1 MKASTM
7 LTTNRALKLL
17 IGIVATSLLM
27 VSQAV
32 TLTQTPLLTQSG
44 LVSPNLMLIFDDSGS
59 MSAQML
65 YQYGGSSGGYGQTG
79 PGGTIRL
86 ATCPS
91 SPSIN
96 TTCTYNAFTPTAPVN
111 YPNYSTST
119 SYSNGDIVSSTVDL
133 KNYTCTRSRGCPATS
148 SNEPSVDPQNRWD
161 VYVPPGLSTPYWEV
175 SPDVNRLYYD
185 PRVRYRLR
193 LTSDSITTAPAPT
206 VDPNIDFYVYLYQN
220 AGVASVW
227 GGTSGEPNP
236 TLLSSYL
243 TSYTPAA
250 ALLDPSSSTTQGR
263 TYPTCVGKLSVCGSG
278 GSGPFPKFI
287 NRSDCNGGAAGGSC
301 SLAEEQLN
309 YAIWKKFHSNRLDLA
324 KTGLGYAFQ
333 DILGTLR
340 LGWSVFSDLGT
351 NSSAVTDLGPSGSG
365 VSLFD
370 QTRKDSFYTWLY
382 SRTATSDTP
391 TRESLVAVGK
401 YFSRSDS
408 SGPWADTPDP
418 SSVGLATLATTT
430 TDTTAKRAAHAS
442 CRRSYALVTTDG
454 YYNDNPPPISPADAD
469 YTSISAI
476 TGTTPAGAALTFNYN
491 GRTLP
496 YAQSSSNTTLADVA
510 MKYWITDLRTDLAN
524 NVPTSTVNES
534 FWQNL
539 GFYGVGLGIFGT
551 LAQTPATLAS
561 LTSGATVWPTPPSGG
576 NNSTTIDD
584 MWHAT
589 INARGRMLSA
599 QNADALS
606 DGVEGMLAE
615 INRIESSQS
624 GVAASTLSLTTT
636 TRKYTPNYTTGT
648 WVGNVIASKLEPK
661 SGAELCTQW
670 RVTGDWLTDPLIST
684 QKHWYVGGKWDGTP
698 DLPPCTGTPS
708 SYSGIPSSS
717 TRNIYAWNGTT
728 YGNFDSSNT
737 FVMTPASGGVTL
749 ASTTLIN
756 YLRGDQS
763 NEDITDAKGIVLTSK
778 LYRSR
783 PVVLGDI
790 VNSTP
795 TFIQGALNM
804 NYDLLPAN
812 TYGQAT
818 YKAFLATKT
827 ARTEG
832 VLFAGANDGM
842 LHGFRDSTGAEVFA
856 FVPRA
861 AMPKM
866 NQLASRSYN
875 HQYYVDGTT
884 IEVDACLGGGSACT
898 TWTNLLLGTGGAG
911 SKTIYALDVTNP
923 MSMSASSVKWE
934 ITPTSISTGSG
945 ITTTTSYANLGNVL
959 TDVQTGLTTGG
970 QWVAVF
976 GNGYTGADGKAHL
989 YIADLASGALI
1000 QDIPVGT
1007 ASGNGLGGVRLL
1019 RDANQRIITAYA
1031 GDLNGSLW
1039 KFDLS
1044 ATSPS
1049 SWAVGISG
1057 NPLYKT
1063 ATTPVKPI
1071 TATPAVVAHPLNGN
1085 VVVFGT
1091 GKLFESGTTDVS
1103 NTDVQS
1109 VYGVWDS
1116 VTPPAA
1122 TQIDKTSLVQ
1132 QTISAV
1138 ISGTTVITNIDLS
1151 TSTVALNYYA
1161 VSKNP
1166 INWTTTSSTPRGW
1179 YIDLPNTGQRVIYPI
1194 EALVGTYASVDTV
1207 SPSNVSVNPCLAS
1220 GTGKAWNYVIDMVT
1234 GGGPAE
1240 AIFSNNGG
1248 INTSTLVNGYE
1259 NSADGRTRYIKND
1272 ALSTPANTVFTPLS
1286 TQQLPTF
1293 QISCKLTNNC
1303 ASTTTVK
1310 RVWRQLYMR

>member
-1 MKASTM
+1 MFT
-7 LTTNRALKLL
+7 LNRALKLL
-17 IGIVATSLLM
+17 IGTVAASLIM

-32 TLTQTPLLTQSG
+32 TLSQSPLLTQAG
-44 LVSPNLMLIFDDSGS
+44 AVLPNLMLIFDDSGS
-59 MSAQML
+59 MAAQVL
-65 YQYGGSSGGYGQTG
+65 YQYGGTAGGYGQTG
-79 PGGTIRL
+79 PGGTVSK

-91 SPSIN
+91 SPSLN
-96 TTCTYNAFTPTAPVN
+96 TTCTYNAFVPTAPVT
-111 YPNYSTST
+111 YPNFSNTTKYNNGERVTST
-119 SYSNGDIVSSTVDL
+119 VNSLVYE
-133 KNYTCTRSRGCPATS
+133 CTRSKGCTANS
-148 SNEPSVDPQNRWD
+148 GNEPSVDGKGWWD
-161 VYVPPGLSTPYWEV
+161 LYTQSGLSIPYWEV
-175 SPDVNRLYYD
+175 SPDINRMYYD

-193 LTSDSITTAPAPT
+193 LTSDGITTAPAPT
-206 VDPNIDFYVYLYQN
+206 VDPNLDFNVYLYQI

-236 TLLSSYL
+236 TLASSYF
-243 TSYTPAA
+243 TNYTPAA
-250 ALLDPSSSTTQGR
+250 ALLDPSPSTTQGKA
-263 TYPTCVGKLSVCGSG
+263 YPTCVGKLSVCGAG

-287 NRSDCNGGAAGGSC
+287 ARSDCNGGAAGGSC

-309 YAIWKKFHSNRLDLA
+309 YAIWKKFHSSRLDLA

-333 DILGTLR
+333 DITGTIR

-351 NSSAVTDLGPSGSG
+351 DTSAVTSLGPSGSG
-365 VSLFD
+365 VGLFD
-370 QTRKDSFYTWLY
+370 QTRKDTFYTWLY

-401 YFSRSDS
+401 YFSRADN

-418 SSVGLATLATTT
+418 TSITLSTLSTTG
-430 TDTTAKRAAHAS
+430 TDTTTKRATHAS

-454 YYNDNPPPISPADAD
+454 YYNDDPPPISPSDAD
-469 YTSISAI
+469 YTSITTI
-476 TGTTPAGAALTFNYN
+476 TGSTPQGAPLTFSYD
-491 GRTLP
+491 GRTKP
-496 YAQSSSNTTLADVA
+496 YAQQSANTTLADVA
-510 MKYWITDLRTDLAN
+510 MKYWITDLRTDLTN
-524 NVPTSTVNES
+524 NVPTSTSNPS
-534 FWQNL
+534 FWQNM
-539 GFYGVGLGIFGT
+539 GFYGVGLGIYGT
-551 LAQTPATLAS
+551 LPQTATTLAN
-561 LTSGATVWPTPPSGG
+561 LTSGTTSWPTPPSTG
-576 NNSTTIDD
+576 NNALTIDD

-589 INARGRMLSA
+589 INGRGRMLSA
-599 QNADALS
+599 ANADALS

-648 WVGNVIASKLEPK
+648 WVGNVIASSLEPK
-661 SGAELCTQW
+661 SGAELCTKW
-670 RVTGDWLTDPLIST
+670 RVTGSWQTDPADST
-684 QKHWYVGGKWDGTP
+684 KKHWYVGGKWDGTP
-698 DLPPCTGTPS
+698 DLAPCTGSPS
-708 SYSGIPSSS
+708 TYSGIPSYS
-717 TRNIYAWNGTT
+717 TRNIYAWNGST
-728 YGNFDSSNT
+728 YGTFDASNS
-737 FVMTPASGGVTL
+737 FAMTPASGGITL

-763 NEDITDAKGIVLTSK
+763 NEDITDSNGIILTSK
-778 LYRSR
+778 LYRAR

-804 NYDLLPAN
+804 NYNLLPAN
-812 TYGQAT
+812 TFGQAS
-818 YKAFLATKT
+818 YAAFLATKT
-827 ARTEG
+827 ARPEG

-842 LHGFRDSTGAEVFA
+842 LHGFRDSTGAEIFA

-861 AMPKM
+861 VMPKM
-866 NQLASRSYN
+866 NQIASRSYN

-884 IEVDACLGGGSACT
+884 VEADACLSGGSSCS
-898 TWTNLLLGTGGAG
+898 TWTNMLLGTGGAG
-911 SKTIYALDVTNP
+911 GKTVYALNVTNP
-923 MSMSASSVKWE
+923 TSMSAASVMWE

-959 TDVQTGLTTGG
+959 GDVQTGLTTGG

-989 YIADLASGALI
+989 YIADLATGALI
-1000 QDIPVGT
+1000 QDIPAGV

-1019 RDANQRIITAYA
+1019 RDSNQRIITAYA

-1049 SWAVGISG
+1049 SWALGISG
-1057 NPLYKT
+1057 TPLYKT

-1091 GKLFESGTTDVS
+1091 GKMFESGTTDIS
-1103 NTDVQS
+1103 NTDVQT

-1116 VTPPAA
+1116 VTPPAV

-1132 QTISAV
+1132 QTISAA

-1151 TSTVALNYYA
+1151 TSTVALNYYS

-1166 INWTTTSSTPRGW
+1166 IPWTTTSSTPHGW
-1179 YIDLPNTGQRVIYPI
+1179 YIDLPNTGQRVIYPV
-1194 EALVGTYASVDTV
+1194 EVLVGKFASVDTV

-1240 AIFSNNGG
+1240 AIFGNNGG
-1248 INTSTLVNGYE
+1248 INTNTIVNGYE

-1272 ALSTPANTVFTPLS
+1272 ALSTSTSTAFTPLS
-1286 TQQLPTF
+1286 TQQLPSF
-1293 QISCKLTNNC
+1293 QISCSLTGTC
-1303 ASTTTVK
+1303 ATTTTTVK
-1310 RVWRQLYMR
+1310 RVWRQLFMR

>member
-1 MKASTM
+1 MFK
-7 LTTNRALKLL
+7 RHHALKLL
-17 IGIVATSLLM
+17 IGLVATSLFM

-32 TLTQTPLLTQSG
+32 TLTQSPLLTQAG
-44 LVSPNLMLIFDDSGS
+44 AVLPNLMLIFDDSGS
-59 MSAQML
+59 MRAQVL

-79 PGGTIRL
+79 PGGTVSMS
-86 ATCPS
+86 TCPT

-96 TTCTYNAFTPTAPVN
+96 VTCTYNAFTPSTPVT
-111 YPNYSTST
+111 YPNYSTSQ
-119 SYSNGDIVSSTVDL
+119 SYNYGDRVTSTVDS
-133 KNYTCTRSRGCPATS
+133 KVYECTRSKGCPATS
-148 SNEPSVDPQNRWD
+148 SNEPSADPLGLWD
-161 VYVPPGLSTPYWEV
+161 VYVAPGLTIPYWEV
-175 SPDVNRLYYD
+175 SPDVNRLHYD

-193 LTSDSITTAPAPT
+193 LTSDAVTTAPAPT
-206 VDPNIDFYVYLYQN
+206 VDPNVDFYVYFYQN
-220 AGVASVW
+220 GGVATVW

-236 TLLSSYL
+236 TLASSYL

-250 ALLDPSSSTTQGR
+250 SLLDPSPSTTQGR
-263 TYPTCVGKLSVCGSG
+263 AYPTCVGKMSVCGSG
-278 GSGPFPKFI
+278 GSGSFPKFI

-333 DILGTLR
+333 DITGTLR
-340 LGWSVFSDLGT
+340 LGWSAFSELGSGGGSPVT
-351 NSSAVTDLGPSGSG
+351 NLGSSGSG
-365 VSLFD
+365 VGLLD
-370 QTRKDSFYTWLY
+370 QTRKDTFYTWLY
-382 SRTATSDTP
+382 SRTAPSDTP
-391 TRESLVAVGK
+391 TRESLVAVGT
-401 YFSRSDS
+401 YFSRADDF
-408 SGPWADTPDP
+408 GPWADTPDP
-418 SSVGLATLATTT
+418 TSKGLATLSTTT
-430 TDTTAKRAAHAS
+430 SDTTAKRAAHAS

-454 YYNDNPPPISPADAD
+454 YYNDSPPPITPADAD
-469 YTSISAI
+469 YTSISTISGA
-476 TGTTPAGAALTFNYN
+476 TPSGSPLTFNYN

-496 YAQSSSNTTLADVA
+496 YAQSSPNTTLADVA
-510 MKYWITDLRTDLAN
+510 MKYWITDLRTDLTN
-524 NVPTSTVNES
+524 NVPTSTSNES
-534 FWQNL
+534 FWQNM

-551 LAQTPATLAS
+551 LAQTPATLAN
-561 LTSGATVWPTPPSGG
+561 LTSGVTAWPTPPAGG

-589 INARGRMLSA
+589 INGRGRMLSA
-599 QNADALS
+599 ANADALS

-615 INRIESSQS
+615 ISRIESSQS

-636 TRKYTPNYTTGT
+636 TKKYTPSYTTGT
-648 WVGNVIASKLEPK
+648 WVGNVIASNLEPK

-670 RVTGDWLTDPLIST
+670 RVTGDWQTDPLDST
-684 QKHWYVGGKWDGTP
+684 KKHWYVGGKWDGTP
-698 DLPPCTGTPS
+698 DLAPCTGSPS
-708 SYSGIPSSS
+708 SYSGIPSYS
-717 TRNIYAWNGTT
+717 TRNVYAWNGTT

-737 FVMTPASGGVTL
+737 FVMTPSTGGITL

-756 YLRGDQS
+756 YLRGDQT
-763 NEDITDAKGIVLTSK
+763 NEDITDSKGIVITSK

-804 NYDLLPAN
+804 NYNLLPAN

-818 YKAFLATKT
+818 YAAFLTAKA

-842 LHGFRDSTGAEVFA
+842 LHGFRGSTGAEVFA

-861 AMPKM
+861 AMPNM

-875 HQYYVDGTT
+875 HRYYVDGTT
-884 IEVDACLGGGSACT
+884 IEADACLSGGSACT
-898 TWTNLLLGTGGAG
+898 TWTNLLLGAGGAG
-911 SKTIYALDVTNP
+911 AKTVYALDVTNP

-934 ITPTSISTGSG
+934 ITPTSVSTGSG
-945 ITTTTSYANLGNVL
+945 ITTTSSYANLGNIL
-959 TDVQTGLTTGG
+959 GDVQTGLTTGG

-989 YIADLASGALI
+989 YIADLATGALI
-1000 QDIPVGT
+1000 QDIPAGV

-1019 RDANQRIITAYA
+1019 RDANQRIIAAYA

-1049 SWAVGISG
+1049 SWAVGLSG

-1063 ATTPVKPI
+1063 TTTPVKPI
-1071 TATPAVVAHPLNGN
+1071 TATPAIVAHPLNGY

-1091 GKLFESGTTDVS
+1091 GKLFESGTTDIA

-1116 VTPPAA
+1116 VTPPAV
-1122 TQIDKTSLVQ
+1122 TQIDRTSLVQ
-1132 QTISAV
+1132 QTISAA
-1138 ISGTTVITNIDLS
+1138 ISGTTSITNTNLS
-1151 TSTVALNYYA
+1151 TSTVALNYY
-1161 VSKNP
+1161 SISRNP

-1179 YIDLPNTGQRVIYPI
+1179 YIDLPNTGQRVIYPV
-1194 EALVGTYASVDTV
+1194 EALIGKFAALDTV

-1240 AIFSNNGG
+1240 AIFTNNGG
-1248 INTSTLVNGYE
+1248 INAATLVSGYE
-1259 NSADGRTRYIKND
+1259 NSADGRTRYIKNE
-1272 ALSTPANTVFTPLS
+1272 ALSTSTSTVFTPLS
-1286 TQQLPTF
+1286 TQQLPSSQF
-1293 QISCKLTNNC
+1293 SCALTNTC

-1310 RVWRQLYMR
+1310 RVWRQLFMR